1 MITMHLEGC
10 LKSKRMGRCKPGMG
24 MILFGKRTWKEESG
38 ERNYTYHMN
47 WEARSGLRTVPET
60 LRRVMDTDS
69 LERPVSEHR
78 RYIE

>member
-1 MITMHLEGC
+1 MQTWYGYDT
-10 LKSKRMGRCKPGMG
+10 
-24 MILFGKRTWKEESG
+24 FGKWTWKEESG
-38 ERNYTYHMN
+38 GRNYTYHTN

>member
-1 MITMHLEGC
+1 
-10 LKSKRMGRCKPGMG
+10 
-24 MILFGKRTWKEESG
+24 
-38 ERNYTYHMN
+38 
-47 WEARSGLRTVPET
+47 LRTVPET

>member
-1 MITMHLEGC
+1 MQTWYGYDT
-10 LKSKRMGRCKPGMG
+10 
-24 MILFGKRTWKEESG
+24 FGKRTWKEESG

>member
-24 MILFGKRTWKEESG
+24 MIEESG